1 MNDYNIGDEII
12 SQPSFYGTIES
23 PLPLYQ
29 TYEQA
34 PISSYYAYQYEEPL
48 AYLPPV
54 TAKVMIPA
62 AEKINEFILVN
73 PKQANRI
80 QIMRA
85 KRIKRLAIKHELG
98 LSVDPSL
105 AGSRYAM
112 SRKKDRVRQKVA
124 NSRVRASGLFVN
136 K

>member
-1 MNDYNIGDEII
+1 
-12 SQPSFYGTIES
+12 
-23 PLPLYQ
+23 
-29 TYEQA
+29 
-34 PISSYYAYQYEEPL
+34 
-48 AYLPPV
+48 
-54 TAKVMIPA
+54 MIPA